1 MATGSNQM
9 IDQRANE
16 IRKIRGIIN
25 RLSKERNNLDVM
37 AAKYGGTELGRR
49 WSTLGLE
56 EYAECVEEAVEE
68 QQSAFVDYKRIN
80 QQR

>member
-1 MATGSNQM
+1 M

-25 RLSKERNNLDVM
+25 RLSKERNHLDVL
-37 AAKYGGTELGRR
+37 AAKYGGTELGRH

-56 EYAECVEEAVEE
+56 EYAECVEEAIEE
-68 QQSAFVDYKRIN
+68 TTTQFVNYKAIN
-80 QQR
+80 AST